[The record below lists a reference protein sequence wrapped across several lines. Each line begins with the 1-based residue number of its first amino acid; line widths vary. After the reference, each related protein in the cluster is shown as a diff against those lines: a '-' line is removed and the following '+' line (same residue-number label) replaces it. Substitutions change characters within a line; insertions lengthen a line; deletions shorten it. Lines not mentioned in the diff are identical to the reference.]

1 MPGLQQIDWS
11 KIHAESDKRLQ
22 DQFAQ
27 NDKFMENMAA
37 QDDAKLTAFSE
48 NPNRGFRIAKKAAK
62 EIGVKLKK
70 PSGGKF
76 SNFMNSSEGK
86 GIVSGISTLSNLIS
100 TGTSDP
106 NDPLADQQM
115 TVKNAISD
123 EAIKSGNPIA
133 MAIGAGTKL
142 IDAIGAK
149 TGLNLDNIDKEAGK
163 DAGVSGGLNNAIG
176 YIPGASMLAG
186 LMSGE
191 TNEADAITDE
201 VKDISGAYGDSY
213 GELES
218 AQKLSGK
225 RIFGRKKRNKINS
238 FIDEANETNQK
249 MYDISTTNTYRKQ
262 SDYGNDLMQQNL
274 NRYAGSNWMNNAIG
288 EHGMKLMSVEQAK
301 YILSMRKAEKESLQT
316 FEDGGKINIIPEG
329 ARHSRLNHLDDV
341 NDDFEDVT
349 KKGIPVVTPTEDGD
363 LEQVAEIERTEL
375 VINLDLTNE
384 VEELRRKWKETKDE
398 KYLIEAGK
406 LLAEDV
412 VTNTFDPGNQVE
424 EFLCPQN

>member
-1 MPGLQQIDWS
+1 MPGLQQFDWS
-11 KIHAESDKRLQ
+11 KIWAESDNKLQ
-22 DQFAQ
+22 NQFTQNLNSLSAQ
-27 NDKFMENMAA
+27 PDKEMAKIQKQLDRKGQWIKSA
-37 QDDAKLTAFSE
+37 KSASKDA
-48 NPNRGFRIAKKAAK
+48 GF
-62 EIGVKLKK
+62 KLKTS
-70 PSGGKF
+70 SGKIF
-76 SNFMNSSEGK
+76 NNIKSSLPDLA
-86 GIVSGISTLSNLIS
+86 TAA
-100 TGTSDP
+100 GTALDVFTQSKTDP
-106 NDPLADQQM
+106 NDSEAGLQNQ
-115 TVKNAISD
+115 VRSD
-123 EAIKSGNPIA
+123 LSNKLIASSNPIA
-133 MAIGAGTKL
+133 MAVGIGSKVM
-142 IDAIGAK
+142 DAIGAQ

-163 DAGVSGGLNNAIG
+163 AAGVKGGLNNAIN
-176 YIPGASMLAG
+176 YLPGVSILFGAASK
-186 LMSGE
+186 E
-191 TNEADAITDE
+191 TTDADAISDE
-201 VKDISGAYGDSY
+201 VEDISGAYSDSY
-213 GELES
+213 NDLTA
-218 AQKLSGK
+218 AQKLGGK

-238 FIDEANETNQK
+238 FIDETNETNQK

-349 KKGIPVVTPTEDGD
+349 KKGIPVVTPTEGGD